1 MIHQIYSSS
10 VTFFHCRTSIILSST
25 LIPIR
30 KIIDENWQT
39 GVVLLYVLLCWAV
52 FQTIELLN
60 SCEVHHMFL
69 FLLLLISIP
78 FWGFAEDCLKLT
90 MVTHSWLH
98 SDAEDEE
105 QPRRLLNHLI
115 SEVKVKNQSSHLQL
129 CILVTFNNIFL
140 FVHFWI
146 KVFCHFTKPL
156 LLSPLFSLVE
166 CCDEW
171 FLWQEVLFR

>member
-1 MIHQIYSSS
+1 MH
-10 VTFFHCRTSIILSST
+10 
-25 LIPIR
+25 
-30 KIIDENWQT
+30 D
-39 GVVLLYVLLCWAV
+39 
-52 FQTIELLN
+52 
-60 SCEVHHMFL
+60 MFL

-105 QPRRLLNHLI
+105 QPRTLLNHLI

-146 KVFCHFTKPL
+146 KVFLSLHQTSFAVSFTL
-156 LLSPLFSLVE
+156 LEWMLWWMMFMTRGSFLIIIGVQVAWVTHHSRHTSLIEWIIEKCKNTKYTFS
-166 CCDEW
+166 
-171 FLWQEVLFR
+171 

>member
-39 GVVLLYVLLCWAV
+39 EVVFLYVLLYWAV

>member
-10 VTFFHCRTSIILSST
+10 VKCPFFHCRTSTILSST

-39 GVVLLYVLLCWAV
+39 DVVLLYVLLCWAV

-60 SCEVHHMFL
+60 SWGAWYV
-69 FLLLLISIP
+69 LISTFT

-105 QPRRLLNHLI
+105 QPRTLLNHLI
-115 SEVKVKNQSSHLQL
+115 SEVKLKNQCSHLQL

-156 LLSPLFSLVE
+156 LLPPSFSLVE

>member
-1 MIHQIYSSS
+1 
-10 VTFFHCRTSIILSST
+10 
-25 LIPIR
+25 
-30 KIIDENWQT
+30 
-39 GVVLLYVLLCWAV
+39 
-52 FQTIELLN
+52 
-60 SCEVHHMFL
+60 MFL

-90 MVTHSWLH
+90 MVTHSWLQ
-98 SDAEDEE
+98 SDSEDEE
-105 QPRRLLNHLI
+105 QPMRLLNHLI

-156 LLSPLFSLVE
+156 LLSRLFSLSE

-171 FLWQEVLFR
+171 CLWQEVLFIIIGVQVTLGWRTMSGKLHWQREKMQNTKYIFSKYKQKITEKWER